1 MSERVPTYTAEQVRA
16 AERPLLE
23 AGVPLMRRAA
33 GALADVVRAE
43 LATPETVVTMTGVL
57 EPVIRETPLALRP
70 RVLVLAGSGDNGG
83 DALYAAA
90 HLSRIADVED
100 SRAWLIAVG
109 PKGTAALEAWRI
121 QLSEELGPLFAD
133 LTPDEITTLQR
144 AALILTTRTNTN
156 RKVA

>member
-1 MSERVPTYTAEQVRA
+1 MANLS
-16 AERPLLE
+16 PLIH
-23 AGVPLMRRAA
+23 
-33 GALADVVRAE
+33 DV
-43 LATPETVVTMTGVL
+43 
-57 EPVIRETPLALRP
+57 II
-70 RVLVLAGSGDNGG
+70 
-83 DALYAAA
+83 AA
-90 HLSRIADVED
+90 HRLTRIAAQSTGSTTPAAVWSTLSILSTDGPLRVGDLARASRVSQPSMTKLLHQLVEDQLVQRIADVED
-100 SRAWLIAVG
+100 SRAWLIAIG